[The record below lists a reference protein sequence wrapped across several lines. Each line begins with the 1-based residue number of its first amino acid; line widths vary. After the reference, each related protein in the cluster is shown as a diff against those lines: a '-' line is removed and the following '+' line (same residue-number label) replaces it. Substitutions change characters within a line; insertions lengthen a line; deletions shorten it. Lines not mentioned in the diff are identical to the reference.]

1 MSKPV
6 VAVVQPFSSG
16 ALLAPLLREAGM
28 SPVAVMD
35 YDGPELGPL
44 RGSFVPEDYDAIINH
59 HGDLEQTIRHLGA
72 LSPTAVMTSVDA
84 GLHLTQWCAEALTPE
99 LANVS
104 ELIDARRH
112 KYQMHQALAA
122 AGLPIARQICTTD
135 PAEVEAWI
143 EREGLQGRDLVIKPP
158 ASAGI
163 VSVSRAPGGVGWRE
177 QFDAILGKRDK
188 NDILAEQVLVME
200 HLTGTE
206 YAVDTVSHN
215 GRHSMT
221 DIIRYDRA
229 QYGDGI
235 AVYNAVE
242 WMPYAPGDPV
252 LGPLM
257 EYALAA
263 LDAVGQRQWAAH
275 TEIMMTED
283 GPRLLEVNARLAGI
297 GHPTLTE
304 IATGE
309 SQITRTVDVCAG
321 RGDELP
327 DGFSLKRNV
336 LAVFVKAPASGVVRN
351 AEILDEARSLP
362 SFHSTFKLVSTGD
375 RVEASTDIHTSMQM
389 GYITLA
395 HESSEQLYED
405 RDVIRKLE
413 QQLIIDPEG

>member
-16 ALLAPLLREAGM
+16 AMLAPLLREAGM

-35 YDGPELGPL
+35 YEGPSLEPV
-44 RGSFVPEDYDAIINH
+44 RSSHHPENYDAIINH
-59 HGDLEQTIRHLGA
+59 HGDIERTVRNLRA
-72 LSPTAVMTSVDA
+72 LSTTAVIPAMEASLPLSQLCADA
-84 GLHLTQWCAEALTPE
+84 VTPDE
-99 LANVS
+99 ANVT
-104 ELIDARRH
+104 ELMDARRH
-112 KYQMHQALAA
+112 KYLMHQALAA
-122 AGLPIARQICTTD
+122 AGLPVARQICSND

-143 EREGLQGRDLVIKPP
+143 EREGLTGRDLVIKPP

-163 VSVSRAPGGVGWRE
+163 VNVGRAPGGRGWRE
-177 QFDAILGKRDK
+177 QFDAINGERDK
-188 NDILAEQVLVME
+188 HDILAEAVLVME

-206 YAVDTVSHN
+206 YAVDTVSHH
-215 GRHSMT
+215 GRHSLT

-229 QYGDGI
+229 EYGEGI

-242 WMPYAPGDPV
+242 WMPYAPDDPV

-257 EYALAA
+257 DYALAA
-263 LDAVGQRQWAAH
+263 LDAVGLRQWAAH

-283 GPRLLEVNARLAGI
+283 GPRLLEVNPRFAGI
-297 GHPTLTE
+297 GHPTLTK

-309 SQITRTVDVCAG
+309 SQLTRAVDVCAG
-321 RGDELP
+321 RGGELP
-327 DGFSLKRNV
+327 DGFTLRQNV
-336 LAVFVKAPASGVVRN
+336 LAVFVKANTSGVVRN

-362 SFHSTFKLVSTGD
+362 SFHSTFHLVSTGD
-375 RVEASTDIHTSMQM
+375 RVEASNDIHSSMMM
-389 GYITLA
+389 GYFTLA
-395 HESSEQLYED
+395 HERSEQLYED

>member
-6 VAVVQPFSSG
+6 VAVVQPYSSG
-16 ALLAPLLREAGM
+16 AMLAPLLRAAGL

-35 YDGPELGPL
+35 CVGPALEPL
-44 RGSFVPEDYDAIINH
+44 RAAHVPENYDVVVNH
-59 HGDLEQTIRHLGA
+59 HGDTAQTIATLGA
-72 LSPTAVMTSVDA
+72 LNPTAVFTSVDMA
-84 GLHLTQWCAEALTPE
+84 LHLTQELAEALTPDE
-99 LANVS
+99 ANVP

-112 KYQMHQALAA
+112 KYLMHQALAA

-135 PAEVEAWI
+135 PAEVEDWI
-143 EREGLQGRDLVIKPP
+143 AREGLAGRDLVIKPSS
-158 ASAGI
+158 SAGI
-163 VSVSRAPGGVGWRE
+163 VNVGRAPGGEGWRE
-177 QFDAILGKRDK
+177 HFDAILGHYDK
-188 NDILAEQVLVME
+188 NGVLAEDVLVME

-206 YAVDTVSHN
+206 YAVDTVSHH
-215 GRHSMT
+215 GRHSIT

-242 WMPYAPGDPV
+242 WMPYAPDDAV

-263 LDAVGQRQWAAH
+263 LDAVGLRQWAAH

-304 IATGE
+304 IGTGE
-309 SQITRTVDVCAG
+309 SQLTRTVDVCAG
-321 RGDELP
+321 RGDQMP
-327 DGFSLKRNV
+327 DGFTLKRKV
-336 LAVFVKAPASGVVRN
+336 LAVFVKAYTSGVVRN

-362 SFHSTFKLVSTGD
+362 SFHSTFRLVSTGD
-375 RVEASTDIHTSMQM
+375 RVEASTDIHTSMTM

-395 HESSEQLYED
+395 HESTEQLYAD